1 MMVLCVTVSASSS
14 VFTSECCLLT
24 CRHDLKVAE
33 RTELLEQMMSLISGH
48 IYEV

>member
-1 MMVLCVTVSASSS
+1 MCSLLNTVA
-14 VFTSECCLLT
+14 CLT

-33 RTELLEQMMSLISGH
+33 RTELLEQMMSLITGH